1 IYLEATEI
9 KYLNLAE
16 KLLFLAVQLGGVGR
30 GSRRPLHLL
39 NRRMRGCHWEIVGKD
54 LPLDYDVEQWRKFFT
69 QITNAFEEIQ
79 KPIGSYTISPGRPRA
94 RQQDVLDKN
103 AQIWLLKSPSQIHPE
118 KVTNWQTD
126 GNSSKV
132 RGTALDLLYSD
143 PRFKGQSQGQGNANV
158 GGALETPS

>member
-1 IYLEATEI
+1 
-9 KYLNLAE
+9 
-16 KLLFLAVQLGGVGR
+16 
-30 GSRRPLHLL
+30 
-39 NRRMRGCHWEIVGKD
+39 
-54 LPLDYDVEQWRKFFT
+54 
-69 QITNAFEEIQ
+69 
-79 KPIGSYTISPGRPRA
+79 ISPGRPRA

-158 GGALETPS
+158 GGALETPSFVWIKSIFTDSLPYQVITIFGSDYPDRKEFAKELKNQGAILVFPEIPPNQSVRSAPIKKK